1 MNDQGV
7 TIVVTRTIK
16 AGREAEYEQW
26 LRGFAE
32 AAGRSP
38 GHLGI
43 TVFRPRAGSR
53 DYTFVGRFDSEAN
66 AAIWEKS
73 PERAEWLARAA
84 DLAERVKVERTTG
97 LEAWFAH
104 PEAQLLVPPRWKMAI
119 VTWFVAFPLIQI
131 IAPAVGTLDIPAIAR
146 GALMVAGMVLAMTYF
161 AMPTITRALRS
172 WLYRS

>member
-32 AAGRSP
+32 TAGRFP

-43 TVFRPRAGSR
+43 TVFRPRPGTR

-66 AAIWEKS
+66 LAIWEKS
-73 PERAEWLARAA
+73 PERKEWLARAA
-84 DLAERVKVERTTG
+84 ELAERVNVQRTIG

-104 PEAQLLVPPRWKMAI
+104 PEAPLLAPPRWKMAI
-119 VTWFVAFPLIQI
+119 VTWLVAFPLIQI
-131 IAPAVGTLDIPAIAR
+131 IAPAVAVLDIPPIAHR
-146 GALMVAGMVLAMTYF
+146 ALMVVGMVLLMTYLV
-161 AMPTITRALRS
+161 MPAATRALRG
-172 WLYRS
+172 WLFRS

>member
-1 MNDQGV
+1 MTDQGV

-32 AAGRSP
+32 TAGRFP

-43 TVFRPRAGSR
+43 TVFRPRPGSR

-66 AAIWEKS
+66 LAVWEKS
-73 PERAEWLARAA
+73 PERADWLERAA
-84 DLAERVKVERTTG
+84 ELAERVKVERTTG
-97 LEAWFAH
+97 IEAWFAH
-104 PEAQLLVPPRWKMAI
+104 PETPLLAPPRWKMAI

-131 IAPAVGTLDIPAIAR
+131 IAPAVATLGIPAMAR
-146 GALMVAGMVLAMTYF
+146 SALMVVGMVLMMTYLV
-161 AMPTITRALRS
+161 MPAATRALRG
-172 WLYRS
+172 WLFR